1 MFKQV
6 KSALFWYYLYKFR
19 RRVLLIAFLLLI
31 ALFSNAIYA
40 DLIEYL
46 KLKDKLEYL
55 EIVLLSKWVIII
67 GSILTS
73 IFLILTVFKSS
84 KKDEEKESKT
94 KIEIK
99 KDIEKKE
106 ELNQKFSKREQEFL
120 KRDLKSKADYLV
132 ER

>member
-19 RRVLLIAFLLLI
+19 RRVILIAFLLLI
-31 ALFSNAIYA
+31 AIFSNAIYS

-67 GSILTS
+67 GSILIS
-73 IFLILTVFKSS
+73 IFLVLTVFKST

-94 KIEIK
+94 KIETK

-120 KRDLKSKADYLV
+120 KRDLKSKADFLV